1 MDTSIYIPTNS
12 VGGFP
17 FAPHSCHCLLVI
29 VLMIAILTGVRWYF
43 IVVLIGIPYDQW
55 CWASFHMHV
64 GHPYFFF
71 WKNSIQV
78 SSQFFWLSEL
88 FRFCFCFCFLYWAV
102 WAVYIFCMLLLLLL
116 SRLSRVRLCATPQ
129 TAAHQTPLSLAFPG
143 KKTGVGCHFLL
154 QCMKVKSEVAQLCP
168 TLSNSMDYSLPG
180 SYIHGTMCYWRRA
193 EK

>member
-43 IVVLIGIPYDQW
+43 IVVMIGIPYDQW

-78 SSQFFWLSEL
+78 SSQFFWLFVL
-88 FRFCFCFCFLYWAV
+88 CFSILSCMGCLYILDNNPLLVISLANILSSSVCCLYVLLMVFFAV
-102 WAVYIFCMLLLLLL
+102 WKLLSLIRFHLFILLLLF
-116 SRLSRVRLCATPQ
+116 
-129 TAAHQTPLSLAFPG
+129 PLP
-143 KKTGVGCHFLL
+143 
-154 QCMKVKSEVAQLCP
+154 
-168 TLSNSMDYSLPG
+168 
-180 SYIHGTMCYWRRA
+180 
-193 EK
+193 